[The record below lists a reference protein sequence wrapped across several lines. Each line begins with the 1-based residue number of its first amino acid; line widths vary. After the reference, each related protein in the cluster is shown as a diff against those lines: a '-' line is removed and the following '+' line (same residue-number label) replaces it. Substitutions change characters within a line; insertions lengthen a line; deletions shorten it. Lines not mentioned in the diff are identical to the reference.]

1 MEISAAGGLNRLIA
15 GRYRLTEPIG
25 HGGMATVYRGQDEA
39 LGRDIAVKLF
49 RASAV
54 DPDDVGRQ
62 DTEMRLL
69 ASLAH
74 PGLVTL
80 FDAGKD
86 DAGRDDGAA
95 GEPRAFLVMEL
106 VDGPDLRKRLRD
118 NPVPAADV
126 AYIGAELAGALA
138 YIHARGVV
146 HRDVKP
152 ANILLPPTIAGTAP
166 RAKLTDFGIARMID
180 GARITATGAT
190 LGTANYLS
198 PEQASGSS
206 ARTASD
212 IYSLG
217 LVLLESVTG
226 RIEFAGSA
234 VEAAVARLSR
244 DPEIPQTLGPQW
256 TSLLAAMT
264 ARDPADRPTAAEVS
278 ASLLDYRWAGAS
290 AAIRPPRNRDMGAD
304 GPDPARD
311 AAESIVSG
319 AVRGTGEM
327 AVSAEDAFLAGIDP
341 FGESAQ
347 PEGPDA
353 SPAVV
358 APAVPS
364 PGGSAPASS
373 VPVGSAA
380 ASSEPAVEQAARAY
394 LAGDE
399 GLRHPDV
406 HTPAAPPTPPSI
418 GRLHAVGAANLPGT
432 KRRVTGSRS
441 AGNATA
447 GILRLPPGR
456 AMIAGRALLA
466 LLAMTVLTIAVILAA
481 GRVGAADPGRYPPI
495 PGQISGTTP
504 PPEGTP

>member
-54 DPDDVGRQ
+54 DPDDVERQ
-62 DTEMRLL
+62 DTEMHLL
-69 ASLAH
+69 ASLTH

-106 VDGPDLRKRLRD
+106 IDGPDLRKRLRD
-118 NPVPAADV
+118 KPVPVADV

-152 ANILLPPTIAGTAP
+152 ANILLPPAIAGTAP
-166 RAKLTDFGIARMID
+166 RAKLTDFGIARMVD

-206 ARTASD
+206 ACASSD

-226 RIEFAGSA
+226 RIEFGGSA

-244 DPEIPQTLGPQW
+244 DPEIPATLGPQW
-256 TSLLAAMT
+256 RSLLTAMT
-264 ARDPADRPTAAEVS
+264 ARTPADRPTAGEVS
-278 ASLLDYRWAGAS
+278 AALLDFRWAGAS
-290 AAIRPPRNRDMGAD
+290 AAFHPSAD
-304 GPDPARD
+304 AGMPEPAQD

-319 AVRGTGEM
+319 AVSGT
-327 AVSAEDAFLAGIDP
+327 AGTAPGQEAADFP
-341 FGESAQ
+341 V
-347 PEGPDA
+347 
-353 SPAVV
+353 PA
-358 APAVPS
+358 APV
-364 PGGSAPASS
+364 
-373 VPVGSAA
+373 
-380 ASSEPAVEQAARAY
+380 PAVEQATAAY
-394 LAGDE
+394 LSGGD
-399 GLRHPDV
+399 GPGHPDV

-418 GRLHAVGAANLPGT
+418 GLLPVSAPVGRQNGGRWRTRGSRRNSGSRRLS
-432 KRRVTGSRS
+432 GSRS
-441 AGNATA
+441 ALPGSA
-447 GILRLPPGR
+447 GSVRVVPSR
-456 AMIAGRALLA
+456 AVITGRALLA
-466 LLAMTVLTIAVILAA
+466 VLAMTVLTVAVVLAA
-481 GRVGAADPGRYPPI
+481 GRVGAAGQDRYPVN
-495 PGQISGTTP
+495 PGHISGTSPQPISP
-504 PPEGTP
+504 P

>member
-54 DPDDVGRQ
+54 DPDDVERQ
-62 DTEMRLL
+62 DTEMHLL
-69 ASLAH
+69 ASLTH

-106 VDGPDLRKRLRD
+106 IDGPDLRKRLRD
-118 NPVPAADV
+118 KPVPAADV

-152 ANILLPPTIAGTAP
+152 ANILLPPAIAGTAP
-166 RAKLTDFGIARMID
+166 RAKLTDFGIARMVD

-206 ARTASD
+206 ACASSD

-226 RIEFAGSA
+226 RIEFGGSA

-244 DPEIPQTLGPQW
+244 DPEIPATLGPQW
-256 TSLLAAMT
+256 RSLLTAMT
-264 ARDPADRPTAAEVS
+264 ARTPEDRPTAGEVS
-278 ASLLDYRWAGAS
+278 ASLLDFRWAGAS
-290 AAIRPPRNRDMGAD
+290 AAFRPAAD
-304 GPDPARD
+304 AGVPGPAQD

-319 AVRGTGEM
+319 AVAGTVGMSGTAGTAGTGGTGT
-327 AVSAEDAFLAGIDP
+327 AG
-341 FGESAQ
+341 
-347 PEGPDA
+347 PEPDQE
-353 SPAVV
+353 
-358 APAVPS
+358 
-364 PGGSAPASS
+364 
-373 VPVGSAA
+373 AA
-380 ASSEPAVEQAARAY
+380 AVQGPAAPVPAVEQAAAAY
-394 LAGDE
+394 LSDG
-399 GLRHPDV
+399 GGSGHPDV

-418 GRLHAVGAANLPGT
+418 GLLPVSAPVG
-432 KRRVTGSRS
+432 RRNGGRWRTSGSRRISGSRS
-441 AGNATA
+441 AVQGYA
-447 GILRLPPGR
+447 GSVRVAPSR
-456 AMIAGRALLA
+456 AVITGRALLA
-466 LLAMTVLTIAVILAA
+466 VLAMTVLTVAVVLAA
-481 GRVGAADPGRYPPI
+481 GRVGAAGQDRYPVN
-495 PGQISGTTP
+495 PGHISGTTP
-504 PPEGTP
+504 QPISPP